1 MQLCRVE
8 SNDGHFKPFDI
19 GGDSL
24 VVIAGPCS
32 LESYELGVQIGETMR
47 DICEELSFK
56 YIFKASFDK
65 ANRTS
70 INSWRGPGIEK
81 GLEQLSKIGKTL
93 QVPTLTDIHEAWQ
106 AEIAAQAVDMLQIP
120 AFLCRQTDLLVAA
133 AKTHKPVNIKKAQFL
148 APEDM
153 LSALNKC
160 RDSGGVACLCERGST
175 MGYHQLVVDMR
186 SLAEMRTFGCPIIFD
201 ATHSVQKPGANS
213 TTSGGDRQFVLPL
226 SRAAAAIGI
235 DGIFIETHPSPS
247 EAKCDGPN
255 MIPIKRVKEFLAQI
269 KKIDSVVR
277 NEIGFTKID
286 FMEGTV

>member
-1 MQLCRVE
+1 MLQTCRVE
-8 SNDGHFKPFDI
+8 STDGHFKPFDI

-32 LESYELGVQIGETMR
+32 LESYELGIQVGEIMR
-47 DICEELSFK
+47 DICEELGFK

-70 INSWRGPGIEK
+70 ISSWRGPGLEK
-81 GLEQLSKIGKTL
+81 GLEHLSKIGKTL
-93 QVPTLTDIHEAWQ
+93 QIPTLTDIHESWQ
-106 AEIAAQAVDMLQIP
+106 AEIAAKAVDMLQIP

-133 AKTHKPVNIKKAQFL
+133 AKTRKPINIKKAQFL

-160 RDSGGVACLCERGST
+160 RDSGGVACLCERGTT

-186 SLAEMRTFGCPIIFD
+186 SLVEMRAFGCPVIFD
-201 ATHSVQKPGANS
+201 ATHSVQKPGAGGAV
-213 TTSGGDRQFVLPL
+213 SGGDRHFVLPL
-226 SRAAAAIGI
+226 SRAAASIGI
-235 DGIFIETHPSPS
+235 DGIFFETHPSPA

-255 MIPIKRVKEFLAQI
+255 MVPLRRVKEYLTQI
-269 KKIDSVVR
+269 QIINSIVR
-277 NEIGFTKID
+277 KEIGFTKID
-286 FMEGTV
+286 FMEE

>member
-1 MQLCRVE
+1 MQTCRVE
-8 SNDGHFKPFDI
+8 SKDGHFKPFDI

-32 LESYELGVQIGETMR
+32 LESYELGIHVGETLR
-47 DICEELSFK
+47 DICEELGFK

-70 INSWRGPGIEK
+70 INSWRGPGMET
-81 GLEQLSKIGKTL
+81 GLDQLSKIGKTL
-93 QVPTLTDIHEAWQ
+93 HIPTLTDIHETWQ
-106 AEIAAQAVDMLQIP
+106 AEIAANAVDMLQIP

-133 AKTHKPVNIKKAQFL
+133 AKTQKPINIKKAQFL

-160 RDSGGVACLCERGST
+160 RDSGGVACLCERGTT

-186 SLAEMRTFGCPIIFD
+186 SLVEMRAFGCPIIFD
-201 ATHSVQKPGANS
+201 ATHSVQKPGAGGS
-213 TTSGGDRQFVLPL
+213 VSGGDRHFVLPL
-226 SRAAAAIGI
+226 SRAATAVGI
-235 DGIFIETHPSPS
+235 DGIFFETHPSPA

-255 MIPIKRVKEFLAQI
+255 MVPIRRAKEYLTQI
-269 KKIDSVVR
+269 KVIDSIVR
-277 NEIGFTKID
+277 KEIGFTKID
-286 FMEGTV
+286 FMEE

>member
-1 MQLCRVE
+1 MQTCRIE
-8 SNDGHFKPFDI
+8 SKDGHFKPFNI
-19 GGDSL
+19 GGDDL

-32 LESYELGVQIGETMR
+32 LESFELGIKVGEILR
-47 DICEELSFK
+47 DICNELNFK

-70 INSWRGPGIEK
+70 IKSWRGPGMEK

-93 QVPTLTDIHEAWQ
+93 QIPTLTDIHETWQ
-106 AEIAAQAVDMLQIP
+106 ASIVAEAVDMLQIP

-133 AKTHKPVNIKKAQFL
+133 AKTRKPVNIKKAQFL

-160 RDSGGVACLCERGST
+160 RDSGGSACLCERGTT

-186 SLAEMRTFGCPIIFD
+186 SLVEMRAFDCPIIFD
-201 ATHSVQKPGANS
+201 ATHSVQKPGAS
-213 TTSGGDRQFVLPL
+213 GTVSGGDRQFVLPL
-226 SRAAAAIGI
+226 SRAATAIGI
-235 DGIFIETHPSPS
+235 DGIFIETHPDPS

-255 MIPIKRVKEFLAQI
+255 MIPIGRVKEYLSQI
-269 KKIDSVVR
+269 KKIDYIVR
-277 NEIGFTKID
+277 KEIGFTRID
-286 FMEGTV
+286 FME